1 MHQWTLMPAG
11 GDLAAGRATHAK
23 QVLGKVPSKEKY
35 TGRGGC
41 GLKMGEQDE

>member
-1 MHQWTLMPAG
+1 LPAG
-11 GDLAAGRATHAK
+11 GNLAAGRATHAK

-41 GLKMGEQDE
+41 GLKMGKQDE